1 MFDDSNADSTRTI
14 YQSLRNRD
22 EPRGDIYD
30 ADLEWAKRIR
40 IVAEIERVDEKKIY
54 LKDGSVIEGVD
65 AIVFATGYLY
75 K

>member
-1 MFDDSNADSTRTI
+1 MFDDGNADSTRTI

-22 EPRGDIYD
+22 EHRGDIYD

-54 LKDGSVIEGVD
+54 LKDGSVIEDVD